1 MSEPVCLENRVVLCV
16 DGADADTFLNGLLT
30 NSMTGMAKGE
40 MRYAALL
47 MPQGKIISDLLAL
60 RTPVG
65 FLLDVPAQADE
76 ALAKRLN
83 MFKLKAKVDVRIRDD
98 LAVYAFVKD
107 GLIDPR
113 NVNMPR
119 RSIDKKDLWDN
130 KSRRAYDIECIKNGV
145 PEQGK
150 DFGENEVFPADV
162 NMDMLN
168 GVDFKKGCFV
178 GQEVVSRMK
187 RRATARRRTLGF
199 HFPAGAPDSHTPISI
214 GGTNIGQITSS
225 KSEYAFALVRID
237 RMAKA
242 QNEHGDAFL
251 ANEREASLIEP
262 EWLAEQIKAVTSS
275 G

>member
-76 ALAKRLN
+76 ALAKRLK
-83 MFKLKAKVDVRIRDD
+83 MFKLKAKVDISIRED
-98 LAVYAFVKD
+98 LAVYAFIKD
-107 GLIDPR
+107 GLVDPR
-113 NVNMPR
+113 NADMPR
-119 RSIDKKDLWDN
+119 RSIDSKGLWDN
-130 KSRRAYDIECIKNGV
+130 TSRRAYDIECIKNGV

-150 DFGENEVFPADV
+150 EFGENEVFPADV
-162 NMDMLN
+162 NMDLLN

-199 HFPAGAPDSHTPISI
+199 HFPDGAPDSYTPLML
-214 GGTNIGQITSS
+214 GETNIGTLSS
-225 KSEYAFALVRID
+225 STTDYAFALVRID

-242 QNEHGDAFL
+242 QIEHGDAFQ
-251 ANEREASLIEP
+251 ANGRKASLIEP

-275 G
+275 D